1 MAVDELNF
9 VLALLELLINLA
21 SIPASALNSFL
32 VARTQLIHL
41 NMKFILV
48 YQSAC
53 LLVRGF
59 GRCIIC
65 LGKLS
70 IDPINAEHSGPART
84 IFLLG
89 VYNRNFLAHVL
100 IIERIMATVWL
111 ITYEKQK
118 SWFFS
123 LLWSPLVFFAAL
135 FNIIMMGNST
145 STLFNIVTNSSILI
159 IGMFEFMVFVWIWN
173 FNRRIYIR
181 GFPNRAP
188 SLSEKYQ
195 LSENIRIGRQLTPA
209 LICHF
214 LCLSM
219 NVLKLYWSQFEVPGY
234 DHLLPVTTL
243 LGSFFGLMIEITTIQ
258 FHPFLKRR
266 FCQML
271 GRIFDCFCIQQ
282 LSRSNRVSPAFALGP
297 DRRMGQQNVNNHRGR
312 SSIALHDIIS
322 GAVMPTSM
330 QPDRHFALLQKAWN
344 AERPIPK

>member
-9 VLALLELLINLA
+9 VLAVLELLINLA

-32 VARTQLIHL
+32 VARTQLIHR

-48 YQSAC
+48 YQSAF
-53 LLVRGF
+53 LIVRSV
-59 GRCIIC
+59 GRSIIC
-65 LGKLS
+65 LGKLT
-70 IDPINAEHSGPART
+70 IDPINAEHSEPTRT
-84 IFLLG
+84 IFSLG

-111 ITYEKQK
+111 STYEKQK
-118 SWFFS
+118 SWLFS

-145 STLFNIVTNSSILI
+145 STLFNIVSNSSILI
-159 IGMFEFMVFVWIWN
+159 IGMLEFL
-173 FNRRIYIR
+173 RIYIG

-234 DHLLPVTTL
+234 DYLLPVTTL
-243 LGSFFGLMIEITTIQ
+243 LGSFFGLLIETTTIQ

-282 LSRSNRVSPAFALGP
+282 LRRSNRVSPAFAQGP
-297 DRRMGQQNVNNHRGR
+297 DQRMGQQNANNRHG
-312 SSIALHDIIS
+312 SSIALQDIIS

-330 QPDRHFALLQKAWN
+330 QPDRHFAILQKTWN
-344 AERPIPK
+344 AGPIPK